1 MWLRK
6 WFRPPGHLLLL
17 FLMVT
22 LLLAGAWGW
31 LGIRLLRQE
40 RALESQ
46 RIQERLDHAA
56 DLVAAA
62 LVQSISKSEDRL
74 GALLVLPNAQRT
86 AAASGLAKELG
97 EGTLIIGFDSPGVDA
112 FPADRLL
119 FYPFVAEPKSPSDS
133 VFAPSTGV
141 PDERFAEGD

>member
-6 WFRPPGHLLLL
+6 WFLPPGRWLLL

-31 LGIRLLRQE
+31 LGIRLLQQE

-46 RIQERLDHAA
+46 RVQERLDHAA

-62 LVQSISKSEDRL
+62 LVQSISESEDRL
-74 GALLVLPNAQRT
+74 GALLVLPNAQRPPRLDWRRN
-86 AAASGLAKELG
+86 SG
-97 EGTLIIGFDSPGVDA
+97 T
-112 FPADRLL
+112 
-119 FYPFVAEPKSPSDS
+119 EP
-133 VFAPSTGV
+133 
-141 PDERFAEGD
+141 